1 LKITWLG
8 HSTFQFE
15 LPSGE
20 VLLMDPW
27 LEGNPLFPADF
38 EVSRLD
44 AMIISHGHFDHIAG
58 ALPLYRRF
66 EPVVVA
72 NWEICQWLQSKGVA
86 KTSPM
91 NKGGMQKIGPVSV
104 TMTHAM
110 HSSGIDD
117 GGATV
122 YGGEPAGYVLEFHD
136 GRALYFAG
144 DTDVFGDMRLIAEIY
159 KPELVLLPI
168 GDLFTMSPRQAAI
181 ACRLLKPRKVI
192 PMHYGTFPP
201 LIGRPEQLAELIGE
215 VAGTEVWT
223 LTPGAAVT
231 W

>member
-1 LKITWLG
+1 LNITWLG

-20 VLLMDPW
+20 VFLMDPW
-27 LEGNPLFPADF
+27 LEGNPSFPAAF
-38 EVSRLD
+38 EVKRLD
-44 AMIISHGHFDHIAG
+44 AILVSHGHFDHIG
-58 ALPLYRRF
+58 SVLDLYRKF

-72 NWEICQWLQSKGVA
+72 NWEICSWLQSKGVA
-86 KTSPM
+86 KASPM
-91 NKGGMQKIGPVSV
+91 NKGGMQKVGPVSV

-117 GGATV
+117 GGVTV
-122 YGGEPAGYVLEFHD
+122 YGGEPAGYVLEFDD

-159 KPELVLLPI
+159 GPELALLPI
-168 GDLFTMSPRQAAI
+168 GDLFTMSPRQAAV
-181 ACRLLKPRKVI
+181 ACRMLRPKKVI

-201 LIGRPEQLAELIGE
+201 LIGRPEQLAELIGDLS
-215 VAGTEVWT
+215 GTEVWS
-223 LTPGAAVT
+223 LTAGVTVT

>member
-1 LKITWLG
+1 MNITWLG
-8 HSTFQFE
+8 HSTFQLE

-27 LEGNPLFPADF
+27 LEGNPSYPSAF
-38 EVSRLD
+38 EVRRLD
-44 AMIISHGHFDHIAG
+44 AMLISHGHFDHIAS
-58 ALPLYRRF
+58 ALPLYRKF

-72 NWEICQWLQSKGVA
+72 NWEICQWLQTKGVSKA
-86 KTSPM
+86 SPM
-91 NKGGMQKIGPVSV
+91 NKGGKQKVGPVAV

-117 GGATV
+117 GGVTV
-122 YGGEPAGYVLEFHD
+122 YGGEPAGYVLEFED

-159 KPELVLLPI
+159 KPELAFLPI
-168 GDLFTMSPRQAAI
+168 GDLFTMSPRQAAV
-181 ACRLLKPRKVI
+181 ACRMLKPRKVV

-201 LIGRPEQLAELIGE
+201 LIGRPAQLAELIGDL
-215 VAGTEVWT
+215 AGTEVWT